1 MTIIMPNRDK
11 PAGSMPLVIGDLNAN
26 LDAPRSRQEEV
37 LAQIM
42 GDHGLGCASRH
53 FQVRR
58 GRHLQERWT
67 WRRVKENAT
76 PLGDCRWVR
85 GRPDHILIPEAE
97 QKRVKNCRWIF
108 LPHHCS
114 DHRALVTRI
123 RGRWGLKRY
132 VRKRETLPVQP
143 LAAG

>member
-1 MTIIMPNRDK
+1 
-11 PAGSMPLVIGDLNAN
+11 MPLVIGELNAN
-26 LDAPRSRQEEV
+26 LGAPRSQQEEV
-37 LAQIM
+37 LAQNM
-42 GDHGLGCASRH
+42 GEHGLGYASRH
-53 FQVRR
+53 FQVRHGQHLR
-58 GRHLQERWT
+58 GRWT
-67 WRRVKENAT
+67 YRKAKENAT
-76 PLGDCRWVR
+76 WLGDRRLVR
-85 GRPDHILIPEAE
+85 SRPDHILIPEAE